1 MKHTPQSIQ
10 NKIENDKTRVFR
22 KEDDNGKTRI
32 YRTER
37 DGKDPMALSAKIYA
51 DSEPVVNKESGK
63 LRFLPAFLF
72 LAFIFGLAIW
82 FIFNPK
88 LDYSSSEKRYLQKFP
103 EVTVQSVS
111 SGKFGE
117 EFESYFAD
125 HFPARNLWVGFNAYY
140 ALGTGNNGA
149 AGVYNCS
156 DGYLINKPVPK
167 ENSVEKNLSA
177 IVDFKQNLGKIP
189 VTVMLAPSTGY
200 IANDKLPMIH
210 DRYNDDRYFNTAKRT
225 LEENGMTFVDL
236 RESFKQ
242 AYSGGEQLYYRTDHH
257 WTTAGAYLGYTKL
270 CESLGKKPIEKSALN
285 VEIYPNFYGT
295 TYSTSGFWLTQP
307 DEIQVWSNP
316 KNTINI
322 RVDITDGTE
331 NKHSDS
337 MYFYSHLSE
346 DDKYPVFLDGNHAIT
361 EITNTKAADKGT
373 VILVKDSF
381 SHCLAPFLAEN
392 YSKVILV
399 DMRYYKLS
407 VSDLAKSENAKNV
420 IVLYGIDNFAT
431 DTDLV
436 WVS

>member
-72 LAFIFGLAIW
+72 LGFIFGLAIW

-149 AGVYNCS
+149 A
-156 DGYLINKPVPK
+156 
-167 ENSVEKNLSA
+167 
-177 IVDFKQNLGKIP
+177 
-189 VTVMLAPSTGY
+189 TVMLAPSTGY

-295 TYSTSGFWLTQP
+295 TYSTSGFWLTEP

-316 KNTINI
+316 NNTINI

>member
-10 NKIENDKTRVFR
+10 NIIENDKTRVFS

-156 DGYLINKPVPK
+156 DGYLINKPVPTD
-167 ENSVEKNLSA
+167 NSVEKNLSA
-177 IVDFKQNLGKIP
+177 IVDRRA
-189 VTVMLAPSTGY
+189 TS
-200 IANDKLPMIH
+200 
-210 DRYNDDRYFNTAKRT
+210 RT
-225 LEENGMTFVDL
+225 
-236 RESFKQ
+236 
-242 AYSGGEQLYYRTDHH
+242 
-257 WTTAGAYLGYTKL
+257 
-270 CESLGKKPIEKSALN
+270 
-285 VEIYPNFYGT
+285 
-295 TYSTSGFWLTQP
+295 TSC
-307 DEIQVWSNP
+307 
-316 KNTINI
+316 
-322 RVDITDGTE
+322 R
-331 NKHSDS
+331 
-337 MYFYSHLSE
+337 
-346 DDKYPVFLDGNHAIT
+346 
-361 EITNTKAADKGT
+361 
-373 VILVKDSF
+373 
-381 SHCLAPFLAEN
+381 
-392 YSKVILV
+392 
-399 DMRYYKLS
+399 
-407 VSDLAKSENAKNV
+407 
-420 IVLYGIDNFAT
+420 
-431 DTDLV
+431 
-436 WVS
+436 